1 MAKILLKYK
10 ALNLFGNSVT
20 YKFFFFNYHLPSSL
34 IRSSDYAL
42 FFTTE
47 NFFPYFTF
55 VMTCFAIHLV
65 IQESSCGSWEY
76 NIEDKMPIC
85 FPYFWMPA
93 CGIPDGYKHLLSFQL
108 SEILAMCI
116 IPQRNIAIPMFYFS
130 CVTYY
135 LFSSPKFVK

>member
-10 ALNLFGNSVT
+10 AVNLFGNSVT
-20 YKFFFFNYHLPSSL
+20 YKFFFFSYHLHSFL
-34 IRSSDYAL
+34 IRSSDYTL

-47 NFFPYFTF
+47 NFFLYFTF
-55 VMTCFAIHLV
+55 VMTCFAMRSGYCTLGHSRRLLWF
-65 IQESSCGSWEY
+65 WEY

-93 CGIPDGYKHLLSFQL
+93 CGIPDGYKHLLSFWL
-108 SEILAMCI
+108 SEILSICI

-130 CVTYY
+130 CVT
-135 LFSSPKFVK
+135 